1 MATKAVDLL
10 YWRSLPQT
18 GVVFTGLVVVL
29 ASMFQLSTIT
39 VLSHLLLALMG
50 LTTAVRLYYK
60 LLELLR
66 WNPGLHPF
74 QSQLDEDGTLTDEAT
89 VAVVEGAVLRIAF
102 ALTELKR
109 LVFIGSVVDSIK
121 FAVFLYL
128 LTHVGVATSGLTL
141 VMAGVITAF
150 SVPLLYRKQQVRIR
164 RLSRSL
170 RTTTK
175 RIKTMFMSM
184 YRKVIPASAAASDH
198 APTPPPT
205 PAPVSPAPKQKAKA
219 K

>member
-1 MATKAVDLL
+1 MATKVVDLL

-29 ASMFQLSTIT
+29 AGMFQLSTIT

-50 LTTAVRLYYK
+50 LTTALRLYYK
-60 LLELLR
+60 LLELLH

-74 QSQLDEDGTLTDEAT
+74 QSQLDGDGTLTDEAT

-121 FAVFLYL
+121 FAAFLYL

>member
-50 LTTAVRLYYK
+50 LTTALRLYYK

-141 VMAGVITAF
+141 VMACVITAF

-205 PAPVSPAPKQKAKA
+205 PASPAPKQKAKA

>member
-1 MATKAVDLL
+1 MSEEQKK
-10 YWRSLPQT
+10 RK
-18 GVVFTGLVVVL
+18 GR
-29 ASMFQLSTIT
+29 
-39 VLSHLLLALMG
+39 
-50 LTTAVRLYYK
+50 LTDREARH
-60 LLELLR
+60 E
-66 WNPGLHPF
+66 
-74 QSQLDEDGTLTDEAT
+74 SQLDEDGTLTDEAT
-89 VAVVEGAVLRIAF
+89 VAVVESAVLRLAF

-150 SVPLLYRKQQVRIR
+150 SVPLLYRKQQVRVR

-205 PAPVSPAPKQKAKA
+205 PAPVSPAPKQKAKS

>member
-1 MATKAVDLL
+1 MATKVVDLL

-39 VLSHLLLALMG
+39 LLSHLLLALMG
-50 LTTAVRLYYK
+50 LTTALRLYYK
-60 LLELLR
+60 LLELLH

-89 VAVVEGAVLRIAF
+89 VAVVEGAVLRLAF

-150 SVPLLYRKQQVRIR
+150 SVPLLYRKQQVRVR

-184 YRKVIPASAAASDH
+184 YRKVVPASAAASDH